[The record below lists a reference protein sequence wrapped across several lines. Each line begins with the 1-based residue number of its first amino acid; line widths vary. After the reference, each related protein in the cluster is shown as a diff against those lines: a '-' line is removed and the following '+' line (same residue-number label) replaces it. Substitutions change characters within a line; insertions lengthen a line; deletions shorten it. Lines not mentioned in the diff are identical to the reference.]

1 MSERPTLAERNERT
15 WEIKN
20 LLLTNRSRSEI
31 IAYCVAKW
39 GISEQQIAKYV
50 ARARAEIAEVNQQ
63 TFEENRSRVLS
74 NLWNVFA
81 DAKAIGDLSEQRQ
94 CLKAIGEFCGLN
106 EQKVKITIDDV
117 EMSNEEL
124 VQSLVD
130 EPAVH

>member
-15 WEIKN
+15 WEVKN
-20 LLLTNRSRSEI
+20 LLLTNRSRSQI

-39 GISEQQIAKYV
+39 NISEQQIAKYV

-63 TFEENRSRVLS
+63 TFEENRARVLA
-74 NLWNVFA
+74 NLWDVF
-81 DAKAIGDLSEQRQ
+81 DSAKSIGDLTEQRQ
-94 CLKAIGEFCGLN
+94 CLKTIGDFCGLN